1 VIEIEIRERLAGSL
15 ESLRLRNRF
24 GVQVIAVNRA
34 GTLEIGPSAGFELK
48 PGDKAVLIGSNEAI
62 ERIREYLSE

>member
-24 GVQVIAVNRA
+24 GVQLIAVNRA
-34 GTLEIGPSAGFELK
+34 GTLEIGPPASFELRR
-48 PGDKAVLIGSNEAI
+48 GDKAVLIGSNQAI
-62 ERIREYLSE
+62 ERIRDYLSE